1 MGCER
6 LLIEI
11 ETQEIK
17 CSLSSLRTSLR
28 EGVKWTNI
36 RNRSQNAW
44 IRAFIQWHR
53 WYKKIQIEHMS

>member
-11 ETQEIK
+11 ETQKIK

-28 EGVKWTNI
+28 EWVKWTNI
-36 RNRSQNAW
+36 RNKSQDA
-44 IRAFIQWHR
+44 
-53 WYKKIQIEHMS
+53 